1 MKGGALSATD
11 SCKDRLQEDLLT
23 HFCQWSFSI
32 PHENIRKP
40 LAFEIPEDV
49 PQGLEKKRMFEHGWK
64 GQVRMVKS

>member
-1 MKGGALSATD
+1 MKGGALSATN

-40 LAFEIPEDV
+40 IPPENIRKPLAFEIPEDV
-49 PQGLEKKRMFEHGWK
+49 PQGLEKKRMFEHG
-64 GQVRMVKS
+64 